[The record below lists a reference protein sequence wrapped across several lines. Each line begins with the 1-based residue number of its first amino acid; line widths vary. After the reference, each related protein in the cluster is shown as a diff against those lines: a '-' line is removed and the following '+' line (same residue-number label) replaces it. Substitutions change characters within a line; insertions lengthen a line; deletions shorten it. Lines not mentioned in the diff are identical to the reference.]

1 MAQCCAFGPPGPGR
15 RPIRTRA
22 AVGACTWRV
31 LAASPEACVWWTPA
45 TGRGEQ
51 PWDRWQGP
59 RSYRLTRPGK
69 PPRHCR
75 GAAAVARRGG
85 TPQTHTPPRPSPSRS
100 LARGG
105 DGRRP
110 RVRPCLPPR
119 FKQGALVP
127 HTPTQR
133 GRGRR
138 AAHLHR
144 SQCVVGVCGD
154 DHTRQVWRTLRRNA
168 AKSTIST
175 ADSDPAG
182 WNGRAG
188 CRDPSPHGGA
198 TCAGEGA
205 GRDSLRWR
213 PATCPLPCVG

>member
-1 MAQCCAFGPPGPGR
+1 MLRVRASRPGASANPDTGGGGRVHLACAGGVSVGVCVVDPRDWPRGTTLGPVAGTSLLPSDVSRQAAASEPGR
-15 RPIRTRA
+15 GCGGTP
-22 AVGACTWRV
+22 
-31 LAASPEACVWWTPA
+31 WW
-45 TGRGEQ
+45 
-51 PWDRWQGP
+51 
-59 RSYRLTRPGK
+59 
-69 PPRHCR
+69 
-75 GAAAVARRGG
+75 